1 MQTDPLADFLSALR
15 NASRAA
21 KTEVVMPYSRLKGDV
36 ANVLKEEG
44 YLDSV
49 EILNKDENKIKPKLK
64 VTLRGTAKVKALR
77 EIKRVSKPGLRRYV
91 GAGEIPRVLGGLGI
105 SVLSTPRGVM
115 AGHRAKQLNVG
126 GELLLTV
133 Y

>member
-15 NASRAA
+15 NASRASKA
-21 KTEVVMPYSRLKGDV
+21 EVVIPYSRLKSDV

-49 EILNKDENKIKPKLK
+49 ELLNQDENKVKPKLK
-64 VTLRGTAKVKALR
+64 VTLRGNAKVKALR

-91 GAGEIPRVLGGLGI
+91 GAGEIPRVLGGLGV

>member
-15 NASRAA
+15 NASRASKA
-21 KTEVVMPYSRLKGDV
+21 EVVMPYSRLKGDV

-49 EILNKDENKIKPKLK
+49 EILNKDDNKIKPKLK
-64 VTLRGTAKVKALR
+64 VTLRGTAKIKTLR
-77 EIKRVSKPGLRRYV
+77 EIKRISKPGLRRYV
-91 GAGEIPRVLGGLGI
+91 GAGEIPRVLGGLGV

>member
-21 KTEVVMPYSRLKGDV
+21 KSEVVVPYSRLKSDV
-36 ANVLKEEG
+36 AHVLKEEG

-49 EILNKDENKIKPKLK
+49 ELLNDNENKVKPKLK
-64 VTLRGTAKVKALR
+64 VVLRGTAKLNALR

>member
-1 MQTDPLADFLSALR
+1 MQTDPLADFLTAIR
-15 NASRAA
+15 NASRAS
-21 KTEVVMPYSRLKGDV
+21 KKEVVMPYSRLKSDV
-36 ANVLKEEG
+36 AHVLKEEG
-44 YLDSV
+44 YLDEV
-49 EILNKDENKIKPKLK
+49 ELLKEKEDKLK
-64 VTLRGTAKVKALR
+64 PRLRVILRGTAKVKALR

-105 SVLSTPRGVM
+105 SVLSTPQGVM
-115 AGHRAKQLNVG
+115 AGHTAKKLNVG

>member
-1 MQTDPLADFLSALR
+1 MQTDPLADFLSAIR
-15 NASRAA
+15 NASRASKA
-21 KTEVVMPYSRLKGDV
+21 EVVVTHSRLKADV
-36 ANVLKEEG
+36 AAVLKEEG
-44 YLDSV
+44 YLDTV
-49 EILNKDENKIKPKLK
+49 EVLKDGENKVKPKLK
-64 VTLRGTAKVKALR
+64 VTLRGTSKVKALR

-105 SVLSTPRGVM
+105 SVLSTPQGVM
-115 AGHRAKQLNVG
+115 AGHRAKKLNVG

>member
-1 MQTDPLADFLSALR
+1 MQTDPLADFLSAIR
-15 NASRAA
+15 NASRAS
-21 KTEVVMPYSRLKGDV
+21 KKEILMPNSRLRHEV
-36 ANVLKEEG
+36 AKVLQEEG

-49 EILNKDENKIKPKLK
+49 EVLKDKEHKIKPKLK
-64 VTLRGTAKVKALR
+64 VTLRGVNKLKALR
-77 EIKRVSKPGLRRYV
+77 EIKRISKPGLRRYV

-105 SVLSTPRGVM
+105 SILSTPQGVM
-115 AGHRAKQLNVG
+115 AGHRAKKLNVG

>member
-1 MQTDPLADFLSALR
+1 MQTDPLADFLTAIR
-15 NASRAA
+15 NASRAS
-21 KTEVVMPYSRLKGDV
+21 KKEVVMPYSRLKSDV
-36 ANVLKEEG
+36 AHVLKEEG
-44 YLDSV
+44 YLDEV
-49 EILNKDENKIKPKLK
+49 ELLKEKEDKLK
-64 VTLRGTAKVKALR
+64 PRLRVILRGTAKVKALR

-105 SVLSTPRGVM
+105 SVLSTPQGVM
-115 AGHRAKQLNVG
+115 SGHRAKKLNVG

>member
-21 KTEVVMPYSRLKGDV
+21 KSEVVMPYSRLKSDV

-49 EILNKDENKIKPKLK
+49 EVLNKDENKIKPKLK
-64 VTLRGTAKVKALR
+64 VILRGTAKIKALR